1 VFKYQCGVRNLRPFR
16 HYISQSC
23 SIAHPLFVLGRN
35 MRAECTISTHYFEVI
50 EIVPFRNF
58 AQVTTNRHITCPS
71 WLPILISISPRNCLP
86 FIFHSMYENIL
97 SILWLLTRATAGALA
112 TYVLATIWE
121 RLFRHPLSGF
131 PGPRLAAATDL
142 YMAYYDVGGDLVDQ
156 LEILHE
162 YYGERCHPRLQY
174 FLAS

>member
-1 VFKYQCGVRNLRPFR
+1 
-16 HYISQSC
+16 
-23 SIAHPLFVLGRN
+23 
-35 MRAECTISTHYFEVI
+35 
-50 EIVPFRNF
+50 
-58 AQVTTNRHITCPS
+58 
-71 WLPILISISPRNCLP
+71 
-86 FIFHSMYENIL
+86 MYENIL